1 MDFWHVQQSTRTP
14 MERAF
19 YRIPEVAEIIGLGKS
34 LTYQLVA
41 SGDIPSVMLAGR
53 RSVRVPS
60 DGLLK
65 WIEEQKAKPKS
76 NDS

>member
-1 MDFWHVQQSTRTP
+1 
-14 MERAF
+14 MEKAF
-19 YRIPEVAEIIGLGKS
+19 YRISEVAEIIGLGKS

-60 DGLLK
+60 DDLQK
-65 WIEEQKAKPKS
+65 WIEEQKAKSKRLVTLS
-76 NDS
+76 